1 MLRVSPLEHALVHG
15 EGVGD
20 VTLANDAT
28 TRSAQGEVDPA
39 SLLRLRIA
47 DLPRL
52 CICVRIKSKKV
63 LHYEQKLRRTPQS
76 AALDSQLFL
85 PSSRGV
91 ASVVKGSL
99 ADAVASV
106 ARGSLG
112 AAVDSV
118 ARCSF
123 AVASVARCSFAV
135 AAVAWDSATATA
147 TKCLSLRACKR
158 RIRLEAGH
166 AKFCPG
172 GSGILP
178 ATGPAAF
185 LLRFLR
191 HGGARQ
197 AQYRH

>member
-1 MLRVSPLEHALVHG
+1 MLRVSPLQHALVHG

-52 CICVRIKSKKV
+52 LFCQDQIQPRG
-63 LHYEQKLRRTPQS
+63 LHYAHKLRRTPQS
-76 AALDSQLFL
+76 APLASQHFL

-91 ASVVKGSL
+91 ASVVKEASL
-99 ADAVASV
+99 GAAVASV
-106 ARGSLG
+106 AKDSLG
-112 AAVDSV
+112 AAVASV

-135 AAVAWDSATATA
+135 ASVARCSSAVAAVARDSDTATA

-178 ATGPAAF
+178 ATGHAA
-185 LLRFLR
+185 
-191 HGGARQ
+191 
-197 AQYRH
+197 